1 MHFPYALGPYGV
13 FSALDFLVPSNN
25 VDHPNG
31 DIEILEKIAL
41 LGGSIPDRF
50 DNHAVIMVNGRSLS
64 YPGLIS
70 KVAKDD
76 DPVNVSFERY
86 YIPHSLYGG
95 MFSYVIRNDDFVSSR
110 VVSLLDV
117 IPWEIK
123 CWYHTLKIEHPQAPH
138 SQLGLY
144 DVAIHP
150 SKVRTS
156 PSVVEINNLVISP
169 NDTIRITMH
178 ADRRFVHYGEFPL
191 DAHRGLEIGFGRCND

>member
-1 MHFPYALGPYGV
+1 MDHAGSVDFDAHLLVHFIDALETDNIHPVIPPSRSYGVEGGFIFMDDVFVVGDMDPHVHFPYALGPYGV
-13 FSALDFLVPSNN
+13 FSALDFFVPSND

-31 DIEILEKIAL
+31 DIEILEQIAL
-41 LGGSIPDRF
+41 PDESVPDRF

-70 KVAKDD
+70 KRVKDG

-95 MFSYVIRNDDFVSSR
+95 MFSYVIRNDDSVSSH

-123 CWYHTLKIEHPQAPH
+123 CWYHTE
-138 SQLGLY
+138 
-144 DVAIHP
+144 
-150 SKVRTS
+150 
-156 PSVVEINNLVISP
+156 N
-169 NDTIRITMH
+169 
-178 ADRRFVHYGEFPL
+178 
-191 DAHRGLEIGFGRCND
+191 